1 MTGLRLLGFSL
12 FLFAE
17 LICFHGTILFPGLFG
32 ASQEIAVAV
41 MTTSLLSKGFGYF
54 GCFFFSLVSASKQ
67 RQFGRIGALLF
78 IVGIL
83 AMPGLGTATGFSEL
97 SFVSLVELVFA
108 GTMLG
113 VGDVLISI
121 SWGRLCAALPLR
133 KAYLFVLGSQT
144 AALVLYAATFF
155 MPDVAIVASAIVAIL
170 IVAAILLKLPDRSS
184 VAFDSPRLRA
194 VFGELWRP
202 IFGTSVFAFL
212 TGLMPWIS
220 GQYDGSI
227 EVMRLFSLASSA
239 AVLLLLAAPV
249 AVFKQN
255 IRIESI
261 YKLILPI
268 VATGFLLLPIIW
280 NGFGGVVNAFVGAGS
295 YAAGIV
301 LWCLAA
307 DSSRRHDLSA
317 TTSFGLALGTTSL
330 AGALGKAFG
339 YFGGRTLTE
348 GDLSITAIS
357 LVSLY
362 LLSMLALF
370 LFRKKAEPAAQ
381 PASPAAGHA
390 PAHTAAVPSERESGS
405 PAPRAA
411 VADADAP
418 AAHPGVAA
426 PPGASATPA
435 PATAPDRSA
444 TCKALAEQH
453 ELTDRE
459 FDALVKLSRGH
470 SVADISSALGVSEN
484 TAKTHIKNV
493 YRKLG
498 VHSKQDIIE
507 MCREMEARKS

>member
-1 MTGLRLLGFSL
+1 MMALRLLGFSL

-17 LICFHGTILFPGLFG
+17 LICFHGTILFPGLLG

-41 MTTSLLSKGFGYF
+41 MTVSLLSKGFGYF
-54 GCFFFSLVSASKQ
+54 GCFFFSLVSTSKQ
-67 RQFGRIGALLF
+67 RQFGKVGAVLF

-83 AMPGLGTATGFSEL
+83 AMPGLGSTASFGDISFATLIEL
-97 SFVSLVELVFA
+97 IAA
-108 GTMLG
+108 GTLLG
-113 VGDVLISI
+113 VGDALMSI

-133 KAYLFVLGSQT
+133 TAYLFVLGSQT
-144 AALVLYAATFF
+144 AALVLYAVTFVIPSIALVF
-155 MPDVAIVASAIVAIL
+155 AVIASILAVAIIL
-170 IVAAILLKLPDRSS
+170 IKLPDQSS
-184 VAFDSPRLRA
+184 VAFDSPRLRSA
-194 VFGELWRP
+194 FSELWRP

-220 GQYDGSI
+220 GQYDGSV
-227 EVMRLFSLASSA
+227 ETMRLFSLASSA
-239 AVLLLLAAPV
+239 VVLLLLVAPV
-249 AVFKQN
+249 AVLKQN
-255 IRIESI
+255 MRLENI

-280 NGFGGVVNAFVGAGS
+280 NGFGGIVNAFVGAGS

-307 DSSRRHDLSA
+307 DTSRRHDLSA

-362 LLSMLALF
+362 LLSMIALF
-370 LFRKKAEPAAQ
+370 VFRKKPEPKASDARRSVVSAFP
-381 PASPAAGHA
+381 PA
-390 PAHTAAVPSERESGS
+390 
-405 PAPRAA
+405 
-411 VADADAP
+411 
-418 AAHPGVAA
+418 
-426 PPGASATPA
+426 A
-435 PATAPDRSA
+435 PATSGPARAVAPVDAAGNPSAAPLASPPDTSLDAAREA
-444 TCKALAEQH
+444 TCAALAEQH
-453 ELTDRE
+453 DLTDRE
-459 FDALVKLSRGH
+459 HDVLGLLSKGR
-470 SVADISSALGVSEN
+470 SVADIASSLGVSEN

-493 YRKLG
+493 YRKLE

-507 MCREMEARKS
+507 MCREIETGEH

>member
-1 MTGLRLLGFSL
+1 MTGLRLIGFSL

-17 LICFHGTILFPGLFG
+17 LICFHGTILFPGLLG

-67 RQFGRIGALLF
+67 RQFGRVGAVLF
-78 IVGIL
+78 IAGIL
-83 AMPGLGTATGFSEL
+83 AMPGLGTATTFSEL
-97 SFVSLVELVFA
+97 SFASLIELVFA

-113 VGDVLISI
+113 VGDALISV

-144 AALVLYAATFF
+144 AALVVYAATFF
-155 MPDVAIVASAIVAIL
+155 VPDVAIVASAIVAIL
-170 IVAAILLKLPDRSS
+170 IVAAILIKLPDQSS

-220 GQYDGSI
+220 GQYDGSV
-227 EVMRLFSLASSA
+227 ETMRLLSLASSA

-249 AVFKQN
+249 AMLKQN
-255 IRIESI
+255 MRIENI

-370 LFRKKAEPAAQ
+370 LFRKKAEPAPKATHAQ
-381 PASPAAGHA
+381 AEYPKPENDAAAGFRQNDE
-390 PAHTAAVPSERESGS
+390 PTASRTT
-405 PAPRAA
+405 
-411 VADADAP
+411 ADIAP
-418 AAHPGVAA
+418 AARSDNAA
-426 PPGASATPA
+426 PLEDAAAHA
-435 PATAPDRSA
+435 PATAPNRSA
-444 TCKALAEQH
+444 TCKALAAKH
-453 ELTDRE
+453 DLTERE
-459 FDALVKLSRGH
+459 FDVLVKLSRGQ
-470 SVADISSALGVSEN
+470 SVADISSELGVSEN

>member
-1 MTGLRLLGFSL
+1 MTIWGLVGFSL
-12 FLFAE
+12 FSFAE
-17 LICFHGTILFPGLFG
+17 LICFHGTILFPGLLG

-41 MTTSLLSKGFGYF
+41 MTVSLLSKAFGYF
-54 GCFFFSLVSASKQ
+54 GCFFFSLVSTSKQ
-67 RQFGRIGALLF
+67 RQFGKVGALVF

-83 AMPGLGTATGFSEL
+83 AMAGLGSQTAFSDL
-97 SFVSLVELVFA
+97 SFPTLVELVAA
-108 GTMLG
+108 GTLLG

-121 SWGRLCAALPLR
+121 SWGRFCAALPLR

-144 AALVLYAATFF
+144 AALVLYAASFF
-155 MPDVAIVASAIVAIL
+155 MADAVL
-170 IVAAILLKLPDRSS
+170 VAAVIVSITAVAVILVKLPDRSS
-184 VAFDSPRLRA
+184 VAFDGPRLRT

-202 IFGTSVFAFL
+202 IFGTSVFAFF

-227 EVMRLFSLASSA
+227 EAMRVLSLASSA
-239 AVLLLLAAPV
+239 AVLLVLVAPV
-249 AVFKQN
+249 ALFKQN
-255 IRIESI
+255 MRLESI

-307 DSSRRHDLSA
+307 DSSRRSGLSA

-339 YFGGRTLTE
+339 YFGGKTLTG
-348 GDLSITAIS
+348 GDLTITAIS

-362 LLSMLALF
+362 LLSMIALF
-370 LFRKKAEPAAQ
+370 VFRKKPEQATDEPLA
-381 PASPAAGHA
+381 
-390 PAHTAAVPSERESGS
+390 SERPAETAKDIGTLDDGRTARSSTVTPPPAES
-405 PAPRAA
+405 APPVFPIDATRAA
-411 VADADAP
+411 
-418 AAHPGVAA
+418 
-426 PPGASATPA
+426 
-435 PATAPDRSA
+435 
-444 TCKALAEQH
+444 TCESLALEH
-453 ELTDRE
+453 DLTERE
-459 FDALVKLSRGH
+459 HDVLTWLSKGQ
-470 SVADISSALGVSEN
+470 SVADIACALGISEN

-507 MCREMEARKS
+507 MCREIESDAQ

>member
-1 MTGLRLLGFSL
+1 MTIWGFVGFSL

-17 LICFHGTILFPGLFG
+17 LICFHGTILFPGLLG
-32 ASQEIAVAV
+32 ASQEIAVAILTV
-41 MTTSLLSKGFGYF
+41 SLLSKAFGYF
-54 GCFFFSLVSASKQ
+54 GCFFFSLVSTSGQ
-67 RQFGRIGALLF
+67 RRFGKVGAFIF

-83 AMPGLGTATGFSEL
+83 AMSGLKSQTAFSDL
-97 SFVSLVELVFA
+97 SFPALVELVVSGA
-108 GTMLG
+108 LIG
-113 VGDVLISI
+113 VGDVLMSI

-144 AALVLYAATFF
+144 AALVLYAASFF
-155 MPDVAIVASAIVAIL
+155 MADAVS
-170 IVAAILLKLPDRSS
+170 VAAVIASVAAVAVILAKLPDLSS
-184 VAFDSPRLRA
+184 PAFDGPRLNT

-202 IFGTSVFAFL
+202 IFGTSVFAFF

-227 EVMRLFSLASSA
+227 EAMRVLSLASSA
-239 AVLLLLAAPV
+239 AVLLVLAVPV
-249 AVFKQN
+249 ALFKQN
-255 IRIESI
+255 MRLENL

-268 VATGFLLLPIIW
+268 FATGFLLLPIIW

-307 DSSRRHDLSA
+307 DSSRRSGLNA
-317 TTSFGLALGTTSL
+317 TTSFGLAFGTTSL

-348 GDLSITAIS
+348 GDLTITAIS

-362 LLSMLALF
+362 LLSMIALF
-370 LFRKKAEPAAQ
+370 VFRKKPEQAADAAPVASVPAV
-381 PASPAAGHA
+381 SPIDATRAATCDSLAFEHDL
-390 PAHTAAVPSERESGS
+390 TEREH
-405 PAPRAA
+405 
-411 VADADAP
+411 D
-418 AAHPGVAA
+418 
-426 PPGASATPA
+426 T
-435 PATAPDRSA
+435 
-444 TCKALAEQH
+444 LMW
-453 ELTDRE
+453 
-459 FDALVKLSRGH
+459 LSKGQ
-470 SVADISSALGVSEN
+470 SVADIASTLGISEN

-507 MCREMEARKS
+507 MCREIELDAR